1 MKHFQRLYSC
11 ASSSRILMR
20 TQDTTTLLC
29 RAAFIGGSFMS
40 VKICFLLNLSSFT
53 QGHTLHCIN
62 TPWLFKTLAG
72 LFAFD
77 NDF

>member
-1 MKHFQRLYSC
+1 
-11 ASSSRILMR
+11 MR

-29 RAAFIGGSFMS
+29 CAAFIGGSFMS

-77 NDF
+77 KDF